1 MTYYVC
7 KSVMLEINVEM
18 PNFSNRHISIINF
31 EKFVVVVFFFQVLLS
46 ISKFNVGL
54 KEIFCGMAYR
64 NKNFSVTY

>member
-18 PNFSNRHISIINF
+18 PTFSNRHISIINF
-31 EKFVVVVFFFQVLLS
+31 EKFVVLWGFFFSILLS

-54 KEIFCGMAYR
+54 KECGMAYR